1 MNTNDITVTKHVT
14 TNFVD
19 DGEVVTSSSAPRK
32 DDDIC
37 IRDTSIADY
46 LARPFLSSNIIL
58 TAANLANSVIGSW
71 EGGAT
76 LGSNVQWV
84 DKIRNYGLV
93 RGTFCIKVTSNAT
106 PFMQY
111 RLLLHYLP
119 CTENTITTDVS
130 YVVSHNANLATKT
143 TQHHVELDARGTSV
157 VMKMPYI
164 TPYSFYDRTN
174 YLGNWGTYYL
184 SVVSPFATGTGDVS
198 ATLSVYT
205 WFEDFD
211 LAAPMVPQSDGNPR
225 VSSRRKLVK
234 LDKETVEKPIST
246 SLRAI
251 TIASDALSVIPSL
264 TGIATTVSWASNIA
278 AGVASYF
285 GYSKIPLASEP
296 VVVVQ
301 QLNRYAPCADG
312 IDSSVPMTLT
322 HDNKIAFSDMCVP
335 DGIDESSFTYLKSIY
350 SLTRTITWAEADSS
364 GTLLVNQPIN
374 PYSVGFITNQVRN
387 AKTCSYISGPPI
399 TTLSRLFNQWR
410 GGIRVRLSF
419 VKTQFHTGRLEV
431 VFTPSKFLPNP
442 PTTSSS
448 TASLREIVD
457 LSSTNELELVLP
469 YYVNQN
475 YLSMNDNSGFLTIR
489 VLNGLRSP
497 DTVANSV
504 PILMYFSGA
513 SDFEFQCPRPTTSLP
528 FSPQSGAGVDMTASH
543 VIGGDPS
550 HSISTKY
557 SESSVG
563 EHFTSVKQ
571 LLTRFSPYRPLNQ
584 VSNNYT
590 AQNGILFWPWA
601 RAIVSQAGNGNLVA
615 PDVGGDI
622 FSYILPMYAMYRGS
636 MLVYCNTGSPFIL
649 GPWTDESPTPA
660 IAPIAI
666 QSTYCGDPG
675 TGLPSTNYLS
685 GLTTSPYPKNSM
697 GSAISIDNAGANYR
711 RVPYYCRNHS
721 SLAYSTSTAGMNAYA
736 DGTQPTHG
744 LIAVGAN
751 NASFNTSTFQVA
763 RAAADDFQ
771 LLYFIGTIPYLVAY
785 A

>member
-46 LARPFLSSNIIL
+46 LARPYLSSTITL
-58 TAANLANSVIGSW
+58 TSSSLPNTVLGSW
-71 EGGAT
+71 EGGLT
-76 LGSNVQWV
+76 LASNSQWLE
-84 DKIRNYGLV
+84 KIRNYGLV

-111 RLLLHYLP
+111 RLLLHFLP
-119 CTENTITTDVS
+119 CTESTLITDTS
-130 YVVSHNANLATKT
+130 YVVAHNANLATKT

-164 TPYSFYDRTN
+164 TPYSFYDRTTL
-174 YLGNWGTYYL
+174 LGNWGTYYL
-184 SVVSPFATGTGDVS
+184 TVISPFATGTGDVS

-205 WFEDFD
+205 WFEDFE

-234 LDKETVEKPIST
+234 LDKETVDKPIST
-246 SLRAI
+246 SLKAI

-264 TGIATTVSWASNIA
+264 TGIATTVSWAANIA

-296 VVVVQ
+296 VVVVN
-301 QLNRYAPCADG
+301 QLNRYAPCSDG

-322 HDNKIAFSDMCVP
+322 HDNRISFSDMCVP
-335 DGIDESSFTYLKSIY
+335 DGIDESSFVYLKSIY

-364 GTLLVNQPIN
+364 STLLVSQPIN
-374 PYSVGFITNQVRN
+374 PYSVGFISNQVRN
-387 AKTCSYISGPPI
+387 TKVCSYISGPPI
-399 TTLSRLFNQWR
+399 TTLSKLFNQWR

-431 VFTPSKFLPNP
+431 VFTPSKNLVFT
-442 PTTSSS
+442 PTLFTS

-457 LSSTNELELVLP
+457 LSSTNELELILP
-469 YYVNQN
+469 YYMNQN
-475 YLSMNDNSGFLTIR
+475 YLGMNENSGHLTIR

-497 DTVANSV
+497 DTVSNSV

-513 SDFEFQCPRPTTSLP
+513 SDFEFQCPCPTNVLP

-543 VIGGDPS
+543 VVGGDPS

-563 EHFTSVKQ
+563 EHFTSVRQ
-571 LLTRFSPYRPLNQ
+571 LLSRFSPYRPLNP
-584 VSNNYT
+584 VSNNVSGES
-590 AQNGILFWPWA
+590 GIFFWPWA
-601 RAIVSQAGNGNLVA
+601 RGIVVQSANGNLSG
-615 PDVGGDI
+615 PEIGGDI
-622 FSYILPMYAMYRGS
+622 FSYIFPMYAMYRGS
-636 MLVYCNTGSPFIL
+636 MLMYCNTGSPFIL
-649 GPWTDESPTPA
+649 GNFPGDVVTPA
-660 IAPIAI
+660 MSPIPI

-675 TGLPSTNYLS
+675 TGLPATNYFA

-711 RVPYYCRNHS
+711 RVPYYCRTHS
-721 SLAYSTSTAGMNAYA
+721 SFAYSSSNTGMNTYA
-736 DGTQPTHG
+736 DDTQPTHG
-744 LIAVGAN
+744 LIAIGPTN
-751 NASFNTSTFQVA
+751 NSINTSSFQVS
-763 RAAADDFQ
+763 RAVADDFQ
-771 LLYFIGTIPYLVAY
+771 LLYFIGTIPYLVSY